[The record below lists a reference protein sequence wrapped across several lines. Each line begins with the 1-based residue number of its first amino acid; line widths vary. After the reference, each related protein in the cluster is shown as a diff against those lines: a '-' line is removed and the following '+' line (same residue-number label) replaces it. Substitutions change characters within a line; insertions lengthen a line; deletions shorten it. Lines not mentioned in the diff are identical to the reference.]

1 MLNAITFLTIVH
13 VAISLI
19 AIALG
24 VPAILH
30 ILQFRNSTKTVFAFF
45 VFTALT
51 TLTGFAFPITRF
63 TPGIA
68 FGLLTILLLV
78 VAWVAIGKVAASWR
92 WQLVYLLSALGVLYL
107 NSVVLIVQSFTKI
120 GVLHALA
127 PTQSEWP
134 FLATQLLL
142 LGPFVLAI
150 WRATA
155 GRLERRAF

>member
-1 MLNAITFLTIVH
+1 MSNAVTALTIVH

-24 VPAILH
+24 TPAILH
-30 ILQFRNSTKTVFAFF
+30 ILQRRNSTKTVIAFF

-63 TPGIA
+63 TPAIA
-68 FGLLTILLLV
+68 FGLLTIVLLI
-78 VAWVAIGKVAASWR
+78 VAWVANGKAPASGR
-92 WQLVYLLSALGVLYL
+92 WQLAYLLATLGTLYL
-107 NSVVLIVQSFTKI
+107 NAVVLIVQSFTKI
-120 GVLHALA
+120 GPLHALA

-142 LGPFVLAI
+142 LVPFVLAI
-150 WRATA
+150 WRAM
-155 GRLERRAF
+155 GNRLERQAV